1 MRRLYKVTGA
11 GAALLLAMPMPACA
25 DEIVLTPST
34 SWTLDATPSG
44 CALRR
49 SFGTGSPPVFLEMQR
64 FAPGDG
70 FQLIASGDELNWI
83 KSGTRLYLK
92 YGSLPHHDEPVSF
105 KSGETARE
113 NRRPIPTIFAT
124 SSLGDEDSDAKSD
137 EDEGAE
143 VTPQMEAQVRE
154 ITLQRPGRSVILK
167 TGPLDKPFA
176 IMRQCTDALLKSW
189 GLDPAVQNSLSRRAV
204 PIAIR
209 SWPGAIKY
217 PTAAVMGGEQ
227 ARVNFRML
235 VGADGS
241 PTDCTVLRSYND
253 RSFDAVACR
262 SLMKVARFEPALDA
276 AGKPVPSFY
285 SNVIVWSTSQG
296 N

>member
-1 MRRLYKVTGA
+1 MAVV
-11 GAALLLAMPMPACA
+11 LATPMPACA
-25 DEIVLTPST
+25 DEIVLAPST

-49 SFGTGSPPVFLEMQR
+49 SFGAGSPPVFLEMQR

-83 KSGTRLYLK
+83 KPGTRLYVK

-113 NRRPIPTIFAT
+113 DRRPIPTIFAT
-124 SSLGDEDSDAKSD
+124 SSLGDEDS
-137 EDEGAE
+137 EGGEEGGAE
-143 VTPQMEAQVRE
+143 VTPWMEAQVSE
-154 ITLQRPGRSVILK
+154 ITLQRPGKSVILK

-176 IMRQCTDALLKSW
+176 VMRQCTDALLKTW
-189 GLDPAVQNSLSRRAV
+189 GLDPAVQNSLSRPAV
-204 PIAIR
+204 PINIR
-209 SWPGAIKY
+209 RWAWAIKY
-217 PTAAVMGGEQ
+217 PTVAAMGGEQ

-285 SNVIVWSTSQG
+285 SNAIVWSTS
-296 N
+296 